1 MRLILTISLL
11 LSIVSLSVGQSIEVN
26 PYSNSIQIG
35 EQIKVDLKVESSK
48 NANILWPKAGESF
61 HKKIMV
67 VNSAGLDTVLTNN
80 SKKITEHITVTSF
93 DTGVWAVEP
102 IAFVIDKD
110 TFRSEPF
117 LIEVLPVEVDTSQ
130 AIKDIQPI
138 SEVPYTFEEII
149 KFVGI
154 GVGAL
159 WVLISLVSLILY
171 LIGKDKKRAEAKPQI
186 PLEPPHVEALRDLTE
201 LEEQKLWQNEK
212 HREFHIRLSEIV
224 RRYLERRFGMHAL
237 EYTTS
242 EIEAQMHLTNVAQDY
257 NESLIKALRISDMAK
272 FAKAKPLPNENEFA
286 FEAAES
292 FVEVTKPVEEK
303 KNEKEN
309 DQE

>member
-1 MRLILTISLL
+1 MRFTLTISLL
-11 LSIVSLSVGQSIEVN
+11 LSFISLSFSQSVEVN

-48 NANILWPKAGESF
+48 NAEIIWPELNGNLHE
-61 HKKIMV
+61 KIMV
-67 VNSAGLDTVLTNN
+67 VNSADLDTILTNN
-80 SKKITEHITVTSF
+80 SKTITKQITVTFF
-93 DTGVWAVEP
+93 DTGVWAVKP
-102 IAFVIDKD
+102 IAFIVDKD

-117 LIEVLPVEVDTSQ
+117 LIEVQTVEVDTSQ

-138 SEVPYTFEEII
+138 QEVPYTFEEII

-171 LIGKDKKRAEAKPQI
+171 LTGKDKKRAERKPQK
-186 PLEPPHVEALRDLTE
+186 PLDPPHVEAIRDLTE
-201 LEEQKLWQNEK
+201 LKEQKLWQNDK
-212 HREFHIRLSEIV
+212 HREFHIRLSEII
-224 RRYLERRFGMHAL
+224 RTYLERRFGLHAL

-242 EIEAQMHLTNVAQDY
+242 EIEAQMYLTNAGKDY

-272 FAKAKPLPNENEFA
+272 FAKARPLPNENEFA
-286 FEAAES
+286 FEAVVS
-292 FVEVTKPVEEK
+292 FVEVTKPVDEEK
-303 KNEKEN
+303 NDKEN